1 MDLLKDYDME
11 VKYHPRKVNAVAED
25 LRTKFTSSIA
35 LASDEKMDEINP
47 EEDPQTPFKPVLSIP
62 SDETLTSAEP
72 RKKR

>member
-1 MDLLKDYDME
+1 MPVHEIGGGDSILEDY
-11 VKYHPRKVNAVAED
+11 PED
-25 LRTKFTSSIA
+25 SF
-35 LASDEKMDEINP
+35 EKMDEINP